1 MVSCLLIFAGLFY
14 FCCFLLGSYWERKKS
29 WLESQSWKNVRKKS
43 ALFHLRGFNKA
54 RYSTPLEEFLVTFW
68 LIAWK
73 VRGGWQN
80 GRIFWRNWTVRPPK
94 SQSYTCLIFQEMTV
108 RLTPYSTHWFFR
120 KPPMKRKKASCR
132 MKKRSWVLEF
142 GVVKTKDHLR
152 FQTKSTKHYFPRVYI
167 LFNCHNTRNPLIC
180 IYIYTHRYGT
190 PFP

>member
-1 MVSCLLIFAGLFY
+1 MIYRVCLLHISGVWAWDFRSINSMVSCLLIFAGLFS

-29 WLESQSWKNVRKKS
+29 WVESHVWKNVRKKS

-94 SQSYTCLIFQEMTV
+94 SQSYTCLIFQGNDCKVDTLQHPLV
-108 RLTPYSTHWFFR
+108 FR
-120 KPPMKRKKASCR
+120 ETSHETKKSI
-132 MKKRSWVLEF
+132 MSKEEEVMS
-142 GVVKTKDHLR
+142 
-152 FQTKSTKHYFPRVYI
+152 PRI
-167 LFNCHNTRNPLIC
+167 WS
-180 IYIYTHRYGT
+180 GED
-190 PFP
+190 